1 MSLIVL
7 DEMAIWKDVIEIKDR
22 LWNRAVKV
30 TVIAVKVTVIAP
42 EDRKVVNV
50 QDLAQRAWRTRGQ
63 EDHRRRGTVKVE
75 AFGR

>member
-30 TVIAVKVTVIAP
+30 TVIAVKVTFIAP

-50 QDLAQRAWRTRGQ
+50 QDLAQRA
-63 EDHRRRGTVKVE
+63 
-75 AFGR
+75 